1 MKFHFD
7 HDLHIHSQLSLC
19 AKDPEQTN
27 ERILQYAKENGLHTV
42 CLTDHFWDEDAPTVM
57 TLRHYQKQ
65 NFPYISRAKPLPK
78 DKRVTFLFGCEA
90 ELDRDYH
97 LGITKKRFDQFDFVI
112 IPTTHMHEP
121 NQTISEEDGKNIK
134 TRARAW
140 VKRLDFVLN
149 QDLPFRKI
157 GIPHL
162 TTGLC
167 APGENMAEFFSL
179 ISDDELFQLF
189 KKAAE
194 KGVGIELNAEI
205 IKRHSDILEDILRPY
220 RIAKECGC
228 QFYCGSD
235 AHTPEGFE
243 NIKEIYKVLIESLE
257 LDEKD
262 KFQLIHSEQ
271 RKER

>member
-1 MKFHFD
+1 MKFQFD
-7 HDLHIHSQLSLC
+7 HDLHIHSRLSLC
-19 AKDPEQTN
+19 ARDPKQTN
-27 ERILQYAKENGLHTV
+27 ERILQYGKENGLNTL
-42 CLTDHFWDEDAPTVM
+42 CLTDHFWDEDAYGVIQ
-57 TLRHYQKQ
+57 LKHYEIQ
-65 NFPYISRAKPLPK
+65 NFQYISQAKPLPQQEGI
-78 DKRVTFLFGCEA
+78 TFLFGCET

-97 LGITKKRFDQFDFVI
+97 LGISKKRFDEFDFVI
-112 IPTTHMHEP
+112 IPTTHMHEFGH
-121 NQTISEEDGKNIK
+121 TISEEDGTNIK
-134 TRARAW
+134 TRAKAW
-140 VKRLDFVLN
+140 INRLDFVLE
-149 QDLPFRKI
+149 QELPFHKI

-179 ISDDELFQLF
+179 ISDDELYRLFQ
-189 KKAAE
+189 KASDR
-194 KGVGIELNAEI
+194 GVGIELNAEI
-205 IKRHSDILEDILRPY
+205 IKRHSEILEDILRPY